1 MGDEDDPAL
10 TQAAPTEMSDAA
22 NTDTEAS
29 MAWALED
36 DIDEHGRRLQL
47 SARAITIAAS
57 VASLVAVV
65 AAALAA
71 GYYLRGDGPAVAPPN
86 TVTTTASTSTVIA
99 APPPPGPAPKNTSPL
114 PSPPS
119 TVTVRE
125 TPPVGAIPSVTTYI
139 GWDGAACIQVRF
151 PDTSGM
157 VLKATCDPTRT
168 QTVHHP
174 VAVSGASLA
183 LIRSWAKPQQSG
195 AESSWMP
202 LSRRCSTIRVLRAMG
217 TTSTASSKRREVTP
231 ARRQGTNCVGSRG
244 YSCRP

>member
-174 VAVSGASLA
+174 VAVSGSFIGADPIMGQA
-183 LIRSWAKPQQSG
+183 TPIRCRVVVDATQQTLFYDSG
-195 AESSWMP
+195 
-202 LSRRCSTIRVLRAMG
+202 
-217 TTSTASSKRREVTP
+217 TA
-231 ARRQGTNCVGSRG
+231 GDGHDINCIIKA
-244 YSCRP
+244 P